1 MSTALRA
8 SSLRCIQLVARMER
22 ERNPGLLCCVRETR
36 IALRSIRATL
46 ANPPGLTSASENE
59 ALLREAVMKK
69 PEWHDVLEPR
79 EAVIAG
85 IVGLAVVTRLTT
97 PAVAGSDG

>member
-1 MSTALRA
+1 MRA
-8 SSLRCIQLVARMER
+8 QRLEERIRHGVDDGDRRHRPSRLV
-22 ERNPGLLCCVRETR
+22 
-36 IALRSIRATL
+36 RAAAPTL
-46 ANPPGLTSASENE
+46 ARQKLGRVLINRVGLTSASENE